1 MVASFAAPQTPL
13 DGLDAALRDRGFAVL
28 SAANVAALSRVP
40 LADLQALT
48 PSWDD
53 LRPDEYLK
61 DGGRY
66 RKRRHACFV
75 AEADGLHQVPHR
87 MHWQSVDYNALH
99 GGMERWFEPIEPA
112 VATQS
117 AWSNLLLG
125 LARVCSARM
134 PVPRAYE
141 FVDGSAYLPHVAR
154 VRKAR
159 GAEVPESFYT
169 DPLMYQGVSAG
180 FYGPRDPVKVVS
192 EDYGI
197 DLEAEIVI
205 VTDDVP
211 MAVTPEQAAGHIQL
225 VGLINDVS
233 LRNLIPGEL
242 AKGFGFLQSKPRS
255 ALSPVFVTPDELGAH
270 WQGNKLHLPLLTHI
284 NGKWFGAPE
293 AGVDM
298 QFDFAQL
305 LAHAAKT
312 RPLSA
317 GTIVGSGTVANED
330 TSLGASC
337 FAEQRTV
344 ETLRDGKP
352 TTPFMAF
359 GDTVRI
365 EVLDRDGISI
375 FGAIEQ
381 RIECQPAP

>member
-1 MVASFAAPQTPL
+1 MKLGSLKEGGRDGTLVVVSRDLSKAVRATGIAPTLQRALEDWDNVAPRLNALSESLDAGDADGVFDLDMQALAAPL
-13 DGLDAALRDRGFAVL
+13 
-28 SAANVAALSRVP
+28 
-40 LADLQALT
+40 
-48 PSWDD
+48 
-53 LRPDEYLK
+53 
-61 DGGRY
+61 
-66 RKRRHACFV
+66 
-75 AEADGLHQVPHR
+75 
-87 MHWQSVDYNALH
+87 
-99 GGMERWFEPIEPA
+99 
-112 VATQS
+112 
-117 AWSNLLLG
+117 
-125 LARVCSARM
+125 
-134 PVPRAYE
+134 PRAYE

-159 GAEVPESFYT
+159 GAEVPESFYV

-211 MAVTPEQAAGHIQL
+211 MAVTAEQAASHIQL

-242 AKGFGFLQSKPRS
+242 GKGFGFLQSKPRS

-270 WQGNKLHLPLLTHI
+270 WQDNKLHLPLLTHI
-284 NGKWFGAPE
+284 NGTWFGAPE

-305 LAHAAKT
+305 VAHAAKT

-352 TTPFMAF
+352 STPFMSF
-359 GDTVRI
+359 GDLVRI
-365 EVLDRDGISI
+365 EVLDADGNSL

-381 RIECQPAP
+381 RIERQEPA